1 MIRILL
7 MFFKLQIKRK
17 AIEYFSLCILV
28 LFSFP
33 VFPSPSLAGHI
44 SFSKGSNAAQLPGGA
59 PRILGKDAEIF
70 ETDNIQ
76 TTEQSFVIVEFIDGA
91 KVTVRP
97 DSNFTVDHYDNQ
109 SLTKTAQL
117 VLHEGS
123 VNASTGNIAKDKLE
137 SFQIKTPT
145 TIVKSVAEKSEFT
158 IGICNQECE
167 DRSRADVANTERTE
181 KSIVARVVEIKGQV
195 GATNHAEKAPKERP
209 LSLGKPLYNSD
220 SIHSEKDSY
229 ALMVFPDGQKVTLQ
243 ANSDM
248 DIRTYNY
255 QIKDKKDQ
263 IVFALTAGGMRTLT
277 GSIGKADHNAYA
289 LDTPVATIGIRGTGT
304 DTQTDGKSTV
314 VANWSGIATV
324 TNPTAT
330 VDVPTGS
337 SCSASNPNEPP
348 KVYVTPPSA
357 PIINAPR
364 PDTDKTDPK
373 TIADNKPAT
382 KGETSISVSSGTVS
396 VSANAS
402 ASATPSASAS
412 ASASTSTSTST
423 VSPVSTSS
431 PSAAP
436 APAPAPAPSASPVP
450 PAPAPAVSPTIV
462 QAGETLSTSASG
474 QAMAST
480 TTPVSGTQYTISPDL
495 PVPTLPQA
503 SSLIG
508 NTAASTANNG
518 C

>member
-1 MIRILL
+1 MIRFLVLYIKIR
-7 MFFKLQIKRK
+7 MQRSAFK
-17 AIEYFSLCILV
+17 YFSLWVCML
-28 LFSFP
+28 LSFP
-33 VFPSPSLAGHI
+33 ACALPSLAGHV
-44 SFSKGSNAAQLPGGA
+44 SFSKGSNAAQLPGAA

-76 TTEQSFVIVEFIDGA
+76 TTERSFVIVEFVDGA

-97 DSNFTVDHYDNQ
+97 DSNFTVDLYNNQ
-109 SLTKTAQL
+109 SEVKSAQL

-123 VNASTGNIAKDKLE
+123 VNASTGDIAKDKPQG
-137 SFQIKTPT
+137 FQIKTPT
-145 TIVKSVAEKSEFT
+145 STVKSATEKSEFT

-167 DRSRADVANTERTE
+167 DRAKEESANAERTE

-195 GATNHAEKAPKERP
+195 GATNHADKDAKERP

-243 ANSDM
+243 ASSDM

-255 QIKDKKDQ
+255 QIKNKKDQ
-263 IVFALTAGGMRTLT
+263 IVFALTTGGMRTLT
-277 GSIGKADHNAYA
+277 GSIGKADHSAYA

-348 KVYVTPPSA
+348 KVYVTPPST
-357 PIINAPR
+357 PVINAPR
-364 PDTDKTDPK
+364 PDIDKTDPK

-382 KGETSISVSSGTVS
+382 KGETSISVASGTVS
-396 VSANAS
+396 VNTAPA
-402 ASATPSASAS
+402 
-412 ASASTSTSTST
+412 
-423 VSPVSTSS
+423 TSS
-431 PSAAP
+431 SQAP
-436 APAPAPAPSASPVP
+436 APASASISASTPASVPLSASVSGLTSTPAPVQATSTGSTTVQ
-450 PAPAPAVSPTIV
+450 V
-462 QAGETLSTSASG
+462 QAGQTLSTSSSG
-474 QAMAST
+474 QAVAT
-480 TTPVSGTQYTISPDL
+480 LPTPSNGTQFTISPDALAPTPL
-495 PVPTLPQA
+495 PSSSTL
-503 SSLIG
+503 LG
-508 NTAASTANNG
+508 NTPPSSANNG